1 MVLEGRW
8 AGMATP
14 KLLAILPFALHF
26 DVDGRKGGG
35 LATLS
40 GNIFG
45 VSDIGGGT
53 IGGRAA
59 GHSTG
64 LGHAIAGTSATDPLG
79 FGPFAIGTG
88 ASATDP
94 VGFGPFA
101 IGTGGAAG
109 AAAVSGAGS
118 SSLSM
123 HMLPRAGSAST

>member
-1 MVLEGRW
+1 MFGGR
-8 AGMATP
+8 AEVG
-14 KLLAILPFALHF
+14 
-26 DVDGRKGGG
+26 
-35 LATLS
+35 

-45 VSDIGGGT
+45 GTDVGGDIL
-53 IGGRAA
+53 GGRTA

-64 LGHAIAGTSATDPLG
+64 LGHAIAGTSATVPLG
-79 FGPFAIGTG
+79 FGPFAIGTS